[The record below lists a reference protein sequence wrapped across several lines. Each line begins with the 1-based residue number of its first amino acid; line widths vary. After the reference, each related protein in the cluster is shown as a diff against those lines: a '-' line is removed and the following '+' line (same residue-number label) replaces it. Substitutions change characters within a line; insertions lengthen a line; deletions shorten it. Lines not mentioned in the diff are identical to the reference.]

1 MTAQTFIDIA
11 TTVLAKFAH
20 KDDCFEAPEIVSHP
34 TTGQIGMA
42 CKACK
47 RLVVITKVDK
57 APVVEKEKTDD
68 DGNPHLPT
76 PRSRPRFKL

>member
-57 APVVEKEKTDD
+57 APVVEKAKADGDD
-68 DGNPHLPT
+68 SQ
-76 PRSRPRFKL
+76 RSPELRPRPRFKL